1 MMENPTNGNH
11 SHSVNRTADTNKPVQ
26 MHDGMMVEG
35 WVTIGYYDND
45 IAPTIYGLF
54 ETMEQAEDWL
64 RKLKSGYVHIVYVPQ
79 YNRG

>member
-1 MMENPTNGNH
+1 MENPTVGIG
-11 SHSVNRTADTNKPVQ
+11 SRSVDRTPDTNKPAHI
-26 MHDGMMVEG
+26 HDGMMVEG

-54 ETMEQAEDWL
+54 KTMEQAEDWL
-64 RKLKSGYVHIVYVPQ
+64 RKLSSGYVHVVYVPA

>member
-1 MMENPTNGNH
+1 MMENPTNGSH
-11 SHSVNRTADTNKPVQ
+11 SHSVNRTANTNKPEHV
-26 MHDGMMVEG
+26 HDGMMVEG

-64 RKLKSGYVHIVYVPQ
+64 RKLSSGYVHVVYVPA